1 MIDYQNL
8 IAGLHQ
14 LGVQQPS
21 SKQGALKKSSLTQW
35 AEQLPEQIAEQLS
48 LQRWGDLPQ
57 WQQSLAQLPALTPS
71 SCDFKKTVRIG
82 QASDCSEQQR
92 QALRA
97 ALMELHPWRKGPYAL
112 FGLNIDT
119 EWRSDWKWDRL
130 LPHIAPLQDKLVLD
144 IGCGNGYHCWRMY
157 GAGAKRVIGIDPSPR
172 FVHQFYAL
180 KSFTRKLTFT
190 HKLGPDDLPIE
201 EPPVDVLPLGI
212 EHLPHELKAFDTVFS
227 MGVLYHR
234 RSPIDHLLELKA
246 CLKPGGQLVLET
258 LVIDGD
264 DGEVLV
270 PEGRYAKM
278 RNVWFIPS
286 PPTLLSWLR
295 KCGFKAPRVVDVC
308 DTSAAEQR
316 PTEWMH
322 FESLPDFLDPD
333 DSSRTFEGHP
343 APRRAVFIAEC

>member
-1 MIDYQNL
+1 MIDYQDL

-14 LGVQQPS
+14 LGKQQ
-21 SKQGALKKSSLTQW
+21 SSLKQSCLTRW
-35 AEQLPEQIAEQLS
+35 AEQLPEQITEQLS

-57 WQQSLAQLPALTPS
+57 WQQSLAQLPALNAS
-71 SCDFKKTVRIG
+71 DCDFKKTVRIG

-92 QALRA
+92 QTLRA
-97 ALMELHPWRKGPYAL
+97 ALMELHPWRKGPYEL
-112 FGLNIDT
+112 FGLDIDT

-180 KSFTRKLTFT
+180 KSFTRKLSFT
-190 HKLGPDDLPIE
+190 RKRGADDLPTE

-246 CLKPGGQLVLET
+246 CLKNGGQLVLET
-258 LVIDGD
+258 LVIEGNEGKGD
-264 DGEVLV
+264 EGQVLV

-295 KCGFKAPRVVDVC
+295 KCGFKAPRLVDEC
-308 DTSAAEQR
+308 DTSVAEQR
-316 PTEWMH
+316 STEWMH

-333 DSSRTFEGHP
+333 DSSRTCEGHP